1 MTAAQSQI
9 LKIAVELAVTS
20 QLRGDKIDRI
30 TAIQET
36 LQKMSN
42 EENVLSFKIQNSCT
56 VCIYCNDKAEF
67 NISV

>member
-1 MTAAQSQI
+1 MTEPQFQI
-9 LKIAVELAVTS
+9 LKIAVELAVTA

-42 EENVLSFKIQNSCT
+42 DENALSFKMQNSCS
-56 VCIYCNDKAEF
+56 VCVYCNDEAQF
-67 NISV
+67 NINV